1 MNILYEFATPIGS
14 VELNPIFCQSYVD
27 KILSEVEKNIKN
39 CKDGAR
45 YTADN
50 LNELPEFTELTKLI
64 DKHAAAFIEDAVG
77 IDKTDCKLTCMWAN
91 VHEGQG
97 DHEIHQHPNS
107 FISGVVYIQIPEC
120 EHKGNLLLIDPRPAK
135 NMTFANFKKQT
146 SLSDRMIGIEPKTGL
161 MLFFPSWLEH
171 GVSKFINGT
180 GDKRIGISFNYQL
193 IKCSR
198 PTMRL

>member
-1 MNILYEFATPIGS
+1 
-14 VELNPIFCQSYVD
+14 
-27 KILSEVEKNIKN
+27 
-39 CKDGAR
+39 
-45 YTADN
+45 
-50 LNELPEFTELTKLI
+50 
-64 DKHAAAFIEDAVG
+64 
-77 IDKTDCKLTCMWAN
+77 
-91 VHEGQG
+91 
-97 DHEIHQHPNS
+97 
-107 FISGVVYIQIPEC
+107 
-120 EHKGNLLLIDPRPAK
+120 
-135 NMTFANFKKQT
+135 MTFANFKKQT